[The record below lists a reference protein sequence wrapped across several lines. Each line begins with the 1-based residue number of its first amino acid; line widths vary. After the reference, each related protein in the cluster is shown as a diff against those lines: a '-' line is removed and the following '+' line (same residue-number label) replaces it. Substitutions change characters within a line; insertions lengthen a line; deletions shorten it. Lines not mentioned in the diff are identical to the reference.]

1 MFGRQIRQT
10 QASSLIQSR
19 KLQFSMFTRIVS
31 FLPSATEILYLLG
44 SQDQL
49 FGVTHQCNF
58 PPEAKNKPQVIKP
71 VFDSESM
78 TSMQIEE
85 KIQELSRLQKDYFI
99 IDFELLKE
107 IRPDLIISQGLCEV
121 CSPHTKETDKAIRYL
136 DEKPQTLVL
145 DPHNVDDI
153 LQNIIDVA
161 KTVGKETDGRQICSS
176 FTSRIENI
184 STTIK
189 SNKPKV
195 ICLEWFDPYYICGH
209 WVPQMVEIAGGIN
222 GISITGERSRKM
234 DFSEIVEFDPDI
246 LILLPCGFDLERIIR
261 EYESLSHNHQ
271 WNSLR
276 AVQTDMVFAV
286 DALSYFSRPSPRIIA
301 GIEILAKIFNPQS
314 FTNLIIPS
322 NAYVRIK
329 KELG

>member
-1 MFGRQIRQT
+1 
-10 QASSLIQSR
+10 
-19 KLQFSMFTRIVS
+19 MFTRIVS

-49 FGVTHQCNF
+49 LGVTHQCNF

-107 IRPDLIISQGLCEV
+107 IRPDIIISQGLCEV

-161 KTVGKETDGRQICSS
+161 ITVGKETDGRQIRAS
-176 FTSRIENI
+176 FTKRIENI
-184 STTIK
+184 STTFK

-195 ICLEWFDPYYICGH
+195 ICLEWFDPFYICGH

-246 LILLPCGFDLERIIR
+246 LILLPCGFDLERIII
-261 EYESLSHNHQ
+261 EYESLSHNQQ

-276 AVQTDMVFAV
+276 AVQTDMVFAL
-286 DALSYFSRPSPRIIA
+286 DALSYFSRPSPRIIT

-314 FTNLIIPS
+314 FSNLITPS
-322 NAYVRIK
+322 NSYLRMK
-329 KELG
+329 KK

>member
-1 MFGRQIRQT
+1 
-10 QASSLIQSR
+10 
-19 KLQFSMFTRIVS
+19 MFTRIVS

-49 FGVTHQCNF
+49 FGVSHQCNF
-58 PPEAKNKPQVIKP
+58 PPQAKNKLQVIKP

-78 TSMQIEE
+78 TSMEIEE
-85 KIQELSRLQKDYFI
+85 KIQELTRLQKDYFI

-161 KTVGKETDGRQICSS
+161 KTVGKETDGRQIRASL
-176 FTSRIENI
+176 TKRIENI
-184 STTIK
+184 STTFK

-195 ICLEWFDPYYICGH
+195 ICLEWFDPFYICGH

-222 GISITGERSRKM
+222 GISITGEQSRKM

-246 LILLPCGFDLERIIR
+246 LIFLPCGLDLERIIR

-276 AVQTDMVFAV
+276 AVQTDMVFAL
-286 DALSYFSRPSPRIIA
+286 DALSYFSRPSPRIIT
-301 GIEILAKIFNPQS
+301 GIEILAKIFNPQCFS
-314 FTNLIIPS
+314 NLITPS
-322 NAYVRIK
+322 NAYVKIK

>member
-1 MFGRQIRQT
+1 
-10 QASSLIQSR
+10 
-19 KLQFSMFTRIVS
+19 MFTRIVS

-107 IRPDLIISQGLCEV
+107 IRPDIIISQGLCEV

-161 KTVGKETDGRQICSS
+161 ITVGKETDGRQIRAS
-176 FTSRIENI
+176 FTKRIENI
-184 STTIK
+184 STTFK

-195 ICLEWFDPYYICGH
+195 ICLEWFDPFYICGH

-246 LILLPCGFDLERIIR
+246 LILLPCGFDLERIII
-261 EYESLSHNHQ
+261 EYESLSHNQQ

-276 AVQTDMVFAV
+276 AVQTDMVFAL
-286 DALSYFSRPSPRIIA
+286 DALSYFSRPSPRIIT
-301 GIEILAKIFNPQS
+301 GIEILAKIFNPQPFS
-314 FTNLIIPS
+314 NLITPS

-329 KELG
+329 KN

>member
-1 MFGRQIRQT
+1 
-10 QASSLIQSR
+10 
-19 KLQFSMFTRIVS
+19 MFTRIVS

-49 FGVTHQCNF
+49 FGVSHQCNF
-58 PPEAKNKPQVIKP
+58 PPQAKNKLQVIKP

-78 TSMQIEE
+78 TSMEIEE
-85 KIQELSRLQKDYFI
+85 KIQELTRLQKDYFI

-121 CSPHTKETDKAIRYL
+121 CSPHTKETDKVIRYL

-161 KTVGKETDGRQICSS
+161 KTVGKETDGRQIRASL
-176 FTSRIENI
+176 TKRIENI
-184 STTIK
+184 STTFK

-195 ICLEWFDPYYICGH
+195 ICLEWFDPFYICGH

-234 DFSEIVEFDPDI
+234 DFSEIVEFDPDV
-246 LILLPCGFDLERIIR
+246 LIFLPCGLDLERIIR

-276 AVQTDMVFAV
+276 AVQTDMVFAL
-286 DALSYFSRPSPRIIA
+286 DALSYFSRPSPRIIT
-301 GIEILAKIFNPQS
+301 GIEILAKIFNPQCFS
-314 FTNLIIPS
+314 NLITPS

>member
-1 MFGRQIRQT
+1 
-10 QASSLIQSR
+10 
-19 KLQFSMFTRIVS
+19 MFTKIVS

-99 IDFELLKE
+99 IDLELLKE

-161 KTVGKETDGRQICSS
+161 KTVGKETDGRQIRAS
-176 FTSRIENI
+176 FTKRIENI
-184 STTIK
+184 STTFK

-195 ICLEWFDPYYICGH
+195 ICLEWFDPFYICGH

-246 LILLPCGFDLERIIR
+246 LILLPCGFDLERIII
-261 EYESLSHNHQ
+261 EYESLSHNQQ

-276 AVQTDMVFAV
+276 AVQTDMVFAL
-286 DALSYFSRPSPRIIA
+286 DALSYFSRPSPRIIT
-301 GIEILAKIFNPQS
+301 GIEILAKIFNPQPFS
-314 FTNLIIPS
+314 NLTTPS

-329 KELG
+329 KN

>member
-1 MFGRQIRQT
+1 
-10 QASSLIQSR
+10 
-19 KLQFSMFTRIVS
+19 MFTRIVS

-49 FGVTHQCNF
+49 LGVTHQCNF

-107 IRPDLIISQGLCEV
+107 IRPDIIISQGLCEV

-161 KTVGKETDGRQICSS
+161 KTVGKETEGRQIRAS
-176 FTSRIENI
+176 FTKRIENI
-184 STTIK
+184 STTFK

-195 ICLEWFDPYYICGH
+195 ICLEWFDPFYICGH

-246 LILLPCGFDLERIIR
+246 LILLPCGFDLGRIII
-261 EYESLSHNHQ
+261 EYESLSHNQQ

-276 AVQTDMVFAV
+276 AVQTDMVFAL
-286 DALSYFSRPSPRIIA
+286 DALSYFSRPSPRIIT
-301 GIEILAKIFNPQS
+301 GIEILAKIFNPQPFS
-314 FTNLIIPS
+314 NLTTPS

-329 KELG
+329 KN

>member
-1 MFGRQIRQT
+1 
-10 QASSLIQSR
+10 
-19 KLQFSMFTRIVS
+19 MFTKIVS

-49 FGVTHQCNF
+49 LGVTHQCNF

-107 IRPDLIISQGLCEV
+107 IRPDIIISQGLCEV

-161 KTVGKETDGRQICSS
+161 KTVGKETDGRQIRAS
-176 FTSRIENI
+176 FTKRIENI
-184 STTIK
+184 STTFK

-195 ICLEWFDPYYICGH
+195 ICLEWFDPFYICGH

-246 LILLPCGFDLERIIR
+246 LILLPCGFDLERIII
-261 EYESLSHNHQ
+261 EYESLSHNQQ

-276 AVQTDMVFAV
+276 AVQTDMVFAL
-286 DALSYFSRPSPRIIA
+286 DALSYFSRPSPRIIT
-301 GIEILAKIFNPQS
+301 GIEILAKIFNPQPFS
-314 FTNLIIPS
+314 NLTTPS

-329 KELG
+329 KN

>member
-1 MFGRQIRQT
+1 
-10 QASSLIQSR
+10 
-19 KLQFSMFTRIVS
+19 MFTRIVS

-44 SQDQL
+44 SQDLL
-49 FGVTHQCNF
+49 FGVSHQCNF
-58 PPEAKNKPQVIKP
+58 PPQAKNKPQVIKP

-78 TSMQIEE
+78 TSMEIEE
-85 KIQELSRLQKDYFI
+85 KIQELSRLQNDYFI
-99 IDFELLKE
+99 IDFELLRE

-161 KTVGKETDGRQICSS
+161 KTVGKETNGRQIRASL
-176 FTSRIENI
+176 TKRIENI
-184 STTIK
+184 STTFK
-189 SNKPKV
+189 SNKPNV
-195 ICLEWFDPYYICGH
+195 ICLEWFDPFYICGH
-209 WVPQMVEIAGGIN
+209 WVPQMVKIAGGIN

-234 DFSEIVEFDPDI
+234 EFSEIVEFDPDI
-246 LILLPCGFDLERIIR
+246 LILLPCGLDLERIIR

-276 AVQTDMVFAV
+276 AVQTDMVFAL
-286 DALSYFSRPSPRIIA
+286 DALSYFSRPSPRIIT
-301 GIEILAKIFNPQS
+301 GIEILAKIFNPQCFS
-314 FTNLIIPS
+314 NLITPS
-322 NAYVRIK
+322 NSYVKLKRN
-329 KELG
+329 

>member
-1 MFGRQIRQT
+1 
-10 QASSLIQSR
+10 
-19 KLQFSMFTRIVS
+19 MFTRIVS

-44 SQDQL
+44 SQDL
-49 FGVTHQCNF
+49 LLGVTHQCNF
-58 PPEAKNKPQVIKP
+58 PSQAKNKPQVIKS

-78 TSMQIEE
+78 TSMQIEK
-85 KIQELSRLQKDYFI
+85 KIQQLSRLQKDYFI

-161 KTVGKETDGRQICSS
+161 KTVGKETDGRQIRAS
-176 FTSRIENI
+176 FTKRIENI
-184 STTIK
+184 STTFK

-195 ICLEWFDPYYICGH
+195 ICLEWFDPFYICGH

-246 LILLPCGFDLERIIR
+246 LILLPCGFDLERIII
-261 EYESLSHNHQ
+261 EYESLSHNQQ

-276 AVQTDMVFAV
+276 AVQTDMVFAL
-286 DALSYFSRPSPRIIA
+286 DALSYFSRPSPRIIT
-301 GIEILAKIFNPQS
+301 GIEILAKIFNPQPFS
-314 FTNLIIPS
+314 NLTTPS

-329 KELG
+329 KN

>member
-1 MFGRQIRQT
+1 
-10 QASSLIQSR
+10 
-19 KLQFSMFTRIVS
+19 MFTRIVS

-44 SQDQL
+44 SQDQI
-49 FGVTHQCNF
+49 FGVSHQCNF

-107 IRPDLIISQGLCEV
+107 IRPDIIISQGLCEV

-161 KTVGKETDGRQICSS
+161 ITVGKETDGRQIRAS
-176 FTSRIENI
+176 FTKRIENI
-184 STTIK
+184 STTFK

-195 ICLEWFDPYYICGH
+195 ICLEWFDPFYICGH

-246 LILLPCGFDLERIIR
+246 LILLPCGFDLERIII
-261 EYESLSHNHQ
+261 EYESLSHNQQ

-276 AVQTDMVFAV
+276 AVQTDMVFAL
-286 DALSYFSRPSPRIIA
+286 DALSYFSRPSPRIIT
-301 GIEILAKIFNPQS
+301 GIEILAKIFNPQPFS
-314 FTNLIIPS
+314 NLTTPS

-329 KELG
+329 KN

>member
-1 MFGRQIRQT
+1 
-10 QASSLIQSR
+10 
-19 KLQFSMFTRIVS
+19 MFTRIVS

-49 FGVTHQCNF
+49 FGVSHQCNF
-58 PPEAKNKPQVIKP
+58 PPQAKNKLQVIKP

-78 TSMQIEE
+78 TSMEIEE
-85 KIQELSRLQKDYFI
+85 KIQELTRLQKDYFI

-161 KTVGKETDGRQICSS
+161 KTVGQETDGRQIRASL
-176 FTSRIENI
+176 TKRIENI
-184 STTIK
+184 STTFK

-195 ICLEWFDPYYICGH
+195 ICLEWFDPFYICGH

-276 AVQTDMVFAV
+276 AVQTDMVFAL
-286 DALSYFSRPSPRIIA
+286 DALSYFSRPSPRIIT

-314 FTNLIIPS
+314 FSNLITPS

>member
-1 MFGRQIRQT
+1 
-10 QASSLIQSR
+10 
-19 KLQFSMFTRIVS
+19 MFTRIVS
-31 FLPSATEILYLLG
+31 FLPSATEIIYLLG

-58 PPEAKNKPQVIKP
+58 PTPAKNKPQVIKS

-78 TSMQIEE
+78 TSVQIEE

-99 IDFELLKE
+99 VDFEVLKE

-121 CSPHTKETDKAIRYL
+121 CSPHTKETDNVIHYL

-145 DPHNVDDI
+145 DPHNVYDI

-161 KTVGKETDGRQICSS
+161 KTVGKEMDGGQIRNSLIK
-176 FTSRIENI
+176 RIENI
-184 STTIK
+184 STTVK

-195 ICLEWFDPYYICGH
+195 ICLEWFDPFYICGH

-222 GISITGERSRKM
+222 GISLTGERSRKM

-261 EYESLSHNHQ
+261 EYESLIRNPQ

-276 AVQTDMVFAV
+276 AVRTNMVFAV
-286 DALSYFSRPSPRIIA
+286 DALSYFSRPSPRIIT

-314 FTNLIIPS
+314 FSNLIIPT
-322 NAYVRIK
+322 NAFVRIK
-329 KELG
+329 KE